1 MEDTVPGDVVAAA
14 AAMALPIQQTREEL
28 EESRQLPS
36 HLAQVLNRA
45 GLFQM
50 YLPRALGG
58 SETDPLTS
66 YLAVE
71 ELSKIDGSV
80 GWCAYVFS
88 SSSYF
93 MGWLPP
99 EVALDIVGK
108 PPDIRAS
115 GSIRPGGEALVVEGG
130 YRISG
135 QWDFASG
142 IDQANWF
149 MGACRITGD
158 DGPLLRPDGTQ
169 LTRTLIVP
177 VDLGTVHDTWSVIGM
192 RGTGSKDFVV
202 DDVFVPVERTFSL
215 DDEPYDAAPLY
226 NRRSVMV
233 TIWTLNAAN
242 SLGMA
247 RGAINAF
254 VELASSLGST
264 SASTLLRDRPAVQ
277 ATLGEA
283 EAIISGARAYLLD
296 SVGTAWNAICD
307 GISDPGREIAQARL
321 AITHAIQESV
331 RAVDLLFRAGGTNTI
346 HHKHSIER
354 FFRDLHVAG
363 QHGAGS
369 PSNVESA
376 GKVYLGLHPSG
387 PGW

>member
-1 MEDTVPGDVVAAA
+1 M
-14 AAMALPIQQTREEL
+14 
-28 EESRQLPS
+28 
-36 HLAQVLNRA
+36 
-45 GLFQM
+45 
-50 YLPRALGG
+50 
-58 SETDPLTS
+58 
-66 YLAVE
+66 
-71 ELSKIDGSV
+71 
-80 GWCAYVFS
+80 
-88 SSSYF
+88 
-93 MGWLPP
+93 
-99 EVALDIVGK
+99 
-108 PPDIRAS
+108 
-115 GSIRPGGEALVVEGG
+115 
-130 YRISG
+130 
-135 QWDFASG
+135 
-142 IDQANWF
+142 
-149 MGACRITGD
+149 
-158 DGPLLRPDGTQ
+158 RPDGTQ

-177 VDLGTVHDTWSVIGM
+177 VDLGTVHDTWSVVGM

-354 FFRDLHVAG
+354 FFETYTSPGSTALVRPQTWNLRGRCIWDSIPTFRAG
-363 QHGAGS
+363 LFPPRISRSNWSRSSLSNRTTYRSRPMAATLLRQHS
-369 PSNVESA
+369 
-376 GKVYLGLHPSG
+376 
-387 PGW
+387 

>member
-1 MEDTVPGDVVAAA
+1 M
-14 AAMALPIQQTREEL
+14 
-28 EESRQLPS
+28 S
-36 HLAQVLNRA
+36 
-45 GLFQM
+45 
-50 YLPRALGG
+50 
-58 SETDPLTS
+58 
-66 YLAVE
+66 
-71 ELSKIDGSV
+71 
-80 GWCAYVFS
+80 
-88 SSSYF
+88 
-93 MGWLPP
+93 
-99 EVALDIVGK
+99 
-108 PPDIRAS
+108 
-115 GSIRPGGEALVVEGG
+115 
-130 YRISG
+130 
-135 QWDFASG
+135 
-142 IDQANWF
+142 
-149 MGACRITGD
+149 
-158 DGPLLRPDGTQ
+158 
-169 LTRTLIVP
+169 RTLIVP
-177 VDLGTVHDTWSVIGM
+177 VDLGTVHDTWSVVGM

-321 AITHAIQESV
+321 AITHAVQESV
-331 RAVDLLFRAGGTNTI
+331 RAVDLLCHMPPGQGLAQHSRWRDQHDPPQAFYRAVLSRPTRRRAARRWFALKRGICGEGVFGTPSQRT
-346 HHKHSIER
+346 R
-354 FFRDLHVAG
+354 LV
-363 QHGAGS
+363 GA
-369 PSNVESA
+369 PP
-376 GKVYLGLHPSG
+376 LPL
-387 PGW
+387 

>member
-1 MEDTVPGDVVAAA
+1 MGDTVPGDVVAAA
-14 AAMALPIQQTREEL
+14 AAMALPIQEAREEL
-28 EESRQLPS
+28 EETRQLPS
-36 HLAQVLNRA
+36 HLAQALNQA

-50 YLPRALGG
+50 YLPRTLGG
-58 SETDPLTS
+58 REIDPLTS

-80 GWCAYVFS
+80 GWCAFVFS

-99 EVALDIVGK
+99 KAAVDIVGQ
-108 PPDIRAS
+108 PPDLRAS
-115 GSIRPGGEALVVEGG
+115 GSIRPKGDAFVVEGG
-130 YRISG
+130 YRVSG

-149 MGACRITGD
+149 VCACRIMKNGN
-158 DGPLLRPDGTQ
+158 PVLKPDGTE
-169 LTRTLIVP
+169 LTRTLLVP
-177 VDLGTVHDTWSVIGM
+177 TDMGSVRDTWSVVGM
-192 RGTGSKDFVV
+192 RGTGSKDFAI
-202 DDVFVPVERTFSL
+202 DDVFVPAERSFSL
-215 DDEPYDAAPLY
+215 IDEPYDSAPLY
-226 NRRSVMV
+226 NRRLVMV
-233 TIWTLNAAN
+233 AVWTLNAAN

-254 VELASSLGST
+254 IELASSSGST

-283 EAIISGARAYLLD
+283 EAIVSGARAYVLD
-296 SVGTAWNAICD
+296 TVGTAWRAICEHAP
-307 GISDPGREIAQARL
+307 DPSQEIAQARL
-321 AITHAIQESV
+321 AITHAVHESV

-354 FFRDLHVAG
+354 FFRDIHVAG
-363 QHGAGS
+363 QHAAGLS
-369 PSNVESA
+369 SNVEA
-376 GKVYLGLHPSG
+376 VGKVFLGLHPNG